1 MKWSNKAANTL
12 EWSGEITNREQ
23 KEQVA
28 SRIAARVKE
37 GDVIGVGSGSTSF
50 LAIQAI
56 GRRMLAEKLN
66 VVAIPT
72 STEVALACTVLGI
85 PTTTL
90 LNMKPDWCFDGAD
103 EVDPDN
109 NLIKGRGGQM
119 FAEKLLISS
128 SPENYILVDES
139 KLVPVLGKKFPV
151 PVEVFPEALHLVEN
165 ELMALG
171 AAEVRLRLGKG
182 KDGPVVTESGNFILD
197 ARFEQIGTDLEKR
210 IKVIPGVIE
219 SGLFMGYNV
228 SIVR

>member
-1 MKWSNKAANTL
+1 MKWSNKVAGTL

-28 SRIAARVKE
+28 SRIASRVKD

-56 GRRMLAEKLN
+56 GRRVLAEKLS
-66 VVAIPT
+66 VVGIPT
-72 STEVALACTVLGI
+72 SAEVALACTVLGI

-90 LNMKPDWCFDGAD
+90 LNKKPDWCFDGAD
-103 EVDPDN
+103 EVDPNN

-139 KLVPVLGKKFPV
+139 KMVPALGKKFPV
-151 PVEVFPEALHLVEN
+151 PVEVFPQAVHLVEN
-165 ELMALG
+165 ELMSLG
-171 AAEVRLRLGKG
+171 AAEIRLRLGKG
-182 KDGPVVTESGNFILD
+182 KDGPVITESGNFILD
-197 ARFEQIGTDLEKR
+197 ARFEQIETELEKK
-210 IKVIPGVIE
+210 IKLIPGVIE
-219 SGLFMGYNV
+219 SGLFIGYNV
-228 SIVR
+228 TIVR